1 MRPRV
6 AVFDMLGT
14 VLDERSGF
22 RAATAAIDSP
32 VDDRDELADR
42 WLDHVSAQVA
52 AIASGDASWRPW
64 EDVID
69 QALAVLA
76 PDIHRHHGGELGTV
90 GRRLPPWPDSRS
102 GVRAVRANYR
112 VIALSNAGVL
122 PLIHCS
128 GAAGISWDAVFSA
141 EMVHSAKPDPRV
153 YRFLLD
159 QLRLDPGD
167 VVMVAAHPWDLRAAA
182 EQGLRTAYV
191 PRPGE
196 GSTTDED
203 DFDWT
208 AANLLELATVL
219 PT

>member
-1 MRPRV
+1 VRPHV
-6 AVFDMLGT
+6 AVFDVLGT

-22 RAATAAIDSP
+22 RAAIAAIDSL
-32 VDDRDELADR
+32 VDDRVGLADR
-42 WLDHVSAQVA
+42 WLDQVSAHVA
-52 AIASGDASWRPW
+52 AIASGEANWCPW

-69 QALAVLA
+69 QALAEVA
-76 PDIHRHHGGELGTV
+76 PDIHLRHGRELGTV
-90 GRRLPPWPDSRS
+90 GRRLPPWPDSRI
-102 GVRAVRANYR
+102 GIEAVRANCR

-122 PLIHCS
+122 PLIDCS
-128 GAAGISWDAVFSA
+128 REAGISWDGVLSA
-141 EMVHSAKPDPRV
+141 EMVHSAKPNPRV

-159 QLRLDPGD
+159 QLRLDPAD

-196 GSTTDED
+196 GSIDSGG

-208 AANLLELATVL
+208 GNLLELATAL
-219 PT
+219 PM